1 MANSPFQPLAV
12 LSAALD
18 AHPLALGF
26 VLPRPFILE
35 KQYAEQR
42 RRIEGLYSEVELVE
56 LPDRMFRVSKTE
68 TALLI
73 AREPRSPKSLT
84 IKLRSTEV
92 ADRDRIRFLKTG
104 ETTISRELARP
115 VHKPPTG
122 ELWIPAL
129 QGVWN
134 YLRQNP
140 TVSTKVEIH
149 RGIEWNYEQELA
161 WSETRKPGYKRGLHS
176 ARGAQQFV
184 LGRPVWLDCR
194 EESLRGGA
202 ISRPWRNPKL
212 IANAIRL
219 SRGPWR
225 IASSYDNSGLICSQQ
240 YFGIWPKR
248 EMTKHELI
256 GLAAILNG
264 PVANAFLSV
273 HSPQKGIRI
282 TAVEAIPLPSS
293 FPLRLPDLVAE
304 YLHVLGNSNQLF
316 TDHNLRL
323 RNLLM
328 HIDAAILEAY
338 DLPPKLER
346 DLLEYFRDGERPVP
360 HPWQHWLPENF
371 KPFFPLY
378 RYLSEEYKTATS
390 RRLLDVFKPFP
401 IDEAVA
407 VREYMD

>member
-1 MANSPFQPLAV
+1 

-42 RRIEGLYSEVELVE
+42 RRIERLYGEVELVE
-56 LPDRMFRVSKTE
+56 LPDRTFRVSKTE

-73 AREPRSPKSLT
+73 AREPRSPQSPT

-104 ETTISRELARP
+104 ETTISRELTRR
-115 VHKPPTG
+115 VHESPTG
-122 ELWIPAL
+122 ELWIPPL
-129 QGVWN
+129 QAIWD
-134 YLRQNP
+134 YLRQNS
-140 TVSTKVEIH
+140 TVGNKVAIH

-184 LGRPVWLDCR
+184 LGRPVWLDCK

-202 ISRPWRNPKL
+202 IDWPWRNPKL

-219 SRGPWR
+219 RRGPWR
-225 IASSYDNSGLICSQQ
+225 IASSYDDSGLICSQQ
-240 YFGIWPKR
+240 YFGIWPNS
-248 EMTKHELI
+248 EMTKSEIL

-282 TAVEAIPLPSS
+282 TAVEAIP
-293 FPLRLPDLVAE
+293 FPGSVPPQLSDLVTE
-304 YLHVLGNSNQLF
+304 YLHTLGDAKQLF
-316 TDHNLRL
+316 MNHDARL
-323 RNLLM
+323 RELLM
-328 HIDAAILEAY
+328 HIDAAVLEAY

-346 DLLEYFRDGERPVP
+346 DLLDYFRGAERPVA
-360 HPWQHWLPENF
+360 HLWQHWLPDNF
-371 KPFFPLY
+371 KPYIPLH
-378 RYLSEEYKTATS
+378 RYLSEEYKIATS
-390 RRLLDVFKPFP
+390 GRVLEVFKPLP
-401 IDEAVA
+401 KDEAA
-407 VREYMD
+407 ALREYMD